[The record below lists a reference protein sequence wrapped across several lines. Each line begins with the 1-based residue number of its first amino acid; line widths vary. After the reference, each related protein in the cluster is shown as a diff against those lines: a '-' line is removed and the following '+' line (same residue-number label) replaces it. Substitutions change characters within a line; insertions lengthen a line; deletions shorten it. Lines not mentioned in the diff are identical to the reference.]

1 MQVIMEKMQEQPQ
14 LNAVIRKVKFRL
26 LLLIVL
32 MFALAMLDRSNVGF
46 VKQYIEV
53 DAGISASA

>member
-1 MQVIMEKMQEQPQ
+1 MQAIMEDLQQKLQ

-26 LLLIVL
+26 LPLIVL

-46 VKQYIEV
+46 VKQYR
-53 DAGISASA
+53 